1 MGWEDLGAYTVFF
14 KQKRDHQS
22 GTFYLHKKKKCVCF
36 FKEYLFLN
44 ISGLHIMWKKNH
56 ITLNNVSPTEI

>member
-22 GTFYLHKKKKCVCF
+22 GTFYLHKKKCVCF
-36 FKEYLFLN
+36 FKEFV
-44 ISGLHIMWKKNH
+44 
-56 ITLNNVSPTEI
+56 TANVTQ

>member
-22 GTFYLHKKKKCVCF
+22 GTFYSHKNNVS
-36 FKEYLFLN
+36 KEYLFLN
-44 ISGLHIMWKKNH
+44 ISGLHIIWKNNH
-56 ITLNNVSPTEI
+56 ITLNNFSRTEI